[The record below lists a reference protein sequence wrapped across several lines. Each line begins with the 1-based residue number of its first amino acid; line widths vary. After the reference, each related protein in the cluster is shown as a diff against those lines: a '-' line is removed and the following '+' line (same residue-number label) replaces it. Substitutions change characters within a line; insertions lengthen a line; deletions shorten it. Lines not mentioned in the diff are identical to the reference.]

1 MAALITG
8 SVSAAS
14 IDAED
19 ILKKC
24 KRIHIETNMNST
36 RVFSTTALIG
46 YMALIFYFSSLP
58 GDLPAEIE
66 VLEVPRTVMHI
77 GEYAIL
83 GFLMNLVATNMS
95 GRALKSVFYSS
106 VLSSAYGVTDEIHQ
120 NFVPTRCFDIY
131 DICAD
136 ATGGI
141 LGAVSLIL
149 LLALVR
155 RKASAGS
162 TEEAH
167 LTGQ

>member
-1 MAALITG
+1 MKNTL
-8 SVSAAS
+8 
-14 IDAED
+14 
-19 ILKKC
+19 
-24 KRIHIETNMNST
+24 
-36 RVFSTTALIG
+36 VFSTTALIG
-46 YMALIFYFSSLP
+46 YMVLIFYLSSLP
-58 GDLPAEIE
+58 GDLPAEIA
-66 VLEVPRTVMHI
+66 VLEAPRIIMHV

-83 GFLMNLVATNMS
+83 GFLMNSVATNMS
-95 GRALKSVFYSS
+95 GRALKSIFYSS
-106 VLSSAYGVTDEIHQ
+106 VFSSAYGVTDEIHQ
-120 NFVPTRCFDIY
+120 HFVPTRCFDIY